1 MGHIRTRKHTRN
13 CPCPRK
19 PPIPKTGG
27 PLHIRPWT
35 ISDFPHR
42 RRQFLLRESKR
53 VIPDYDEY
61 FGQKC
66 TDITETQR
74 HLVPL
79 HALHPNLLNAP
90 DPFHNRK
97 VTSVTEY
104 ISHMGKPRTGPLITT
119 EASPYHGNKATSI
132 TEYLRYV
139 PPAHLGK
146 DGQDAVLPHYGIKAT
161 DATGAFDERAEPTI
175 LTYMLPHRPKTAPT
189 VVFPQHVS
197 PAVLVNAIAERRRM
211 FLEKPQPPSMPNS
224 ARAPDKSA
232 PMGEALVNTG
242 CSTARSDAGI
252 SYGDTTARPKTA
264 SSLPETK
271 PSAPM
276 SARLPESS
284 CPTPRSDRAA
294 PPTPKSSRPNTAN
307 DAQTMRT
314 IGKTGTDQTPRTPT
328 VTDAASRHL
337 GLLLVPVP
345 AHPGPISVAS

>member
-53 VIPDYDEY
+53 VIPDDDEY

-242 CSTARSDAGI
+242 CSTARNKAVSSNERKATGEFLSHSSDSTWSGNNRRHP
-252 SYGDTTARPKTA
+252 DTLVSCSFLCQHIQVQCQWQVKLKRFRNTSICVNYT
-264 SSLPETK
+264 SL
-271 PSAPM
+271 
-276 SARLPESS
+276 R
-284 CPTPRSDRAA
+284 
-294 PPTPKSSRPNTAN
+294 
-307 DAQTMRT
+307 
-314 IGKTGTDQTPRTPT
+314 
-328 VTDAASRHL
+328 
-337 GLLLVPVP
+337 
-345 AHPGPISVAS
+345 